1 MRTGTINNYIR
12 FSKNFGG
19 VRKCYEGKPTIA
31 VGGFSCDPELM
42 PAYPNAM
49 AAGTLVFADETAG
62 VRSIV
67 PIYTFKVKS
76 VDASENKITIEKFE
90 TGTIAKV
97 GMKLLVVGSDLTQAV
112 SNLSTVIAIDS
123 SNADYDVLTVDAVS
137 TGGSTSYT
145 EVTDTTGKNPATEG
159 WYEDNAGATLT
170 TDTTPD
176 AEKTYYK
183 KVVTSGTAFVAQGD
197 VLAEAQSASVKKI
210 KAIPNGLTYCDNVL
224 DPDAY
229 AIDIDYIW
237 NCMEKP
243 VLERRM
249 PPLTASLKKALR
261 DNECYFRF
269 SNRK

>member
-1 MRTGTINNYIR
+1 MRTGTINNYIK

-31 VGGFSCDPELM
+31 VGGFSCDTTLM
-42 PAYPNAM
+42 PAYPNVM
-49 AAGTLVFADETAG
+49 AAGTLVYADEQART
-62 VRSIV
+62 IV
-67 PIYTFKVKS
+67 PLYTFKVKS
-76 VDASENKITIEKFE
+76 VDSTNSKITIEKYE

-97 GMKLLVVGSDLTQAV
+97 GMKLIAVGDDLTQSATNVYTV
-112 SNLSTVIAIDS
+112 SAIDS
-123 SNADYDVLTVDAVS
+123 SADDVDVLTVDAV
-137 TGGSTSYT
+137 TG
-145 EVTDTTGKNPATEG
+145 VTEG
-159 WYEDNAGATLT
+159 A
-170 TDTTPD
+170 
-176 AEKTYYK
+176 
-183 KVVTSGTAFVAQGD
+183 
-197 VLAEAQSASVKKI
+197 VLAECVTTTTGEGNDAVTTNLVKV
-210 KAIPNGLTYCDNVL
+210 IPNGLTYCDNVL

>member
-1 MRTGTINNYIR
+1 MRTGTINNYIK

-42 PAYPNAM
+42 PAYPNVM
-49 AAGTLVFADETAG
+49 AAGTLVYADEQART
-62 VRSIV
+62 IV
-67 PIYTFKVKS
+67 PLYTFKVKS
-76 VDASENKITIEKFE
+76 VDSTNSKITIEKYE

-97 GMKLLVVGSDLTQAV
+97 GMKLIAVGDDLTQSTTNVYTV
-112 SNLSTVIAIDS
+112 SAIDS
-123 SNADYDVLTVDAVS
+123 SADDVDVLTVDAV
-137 TGGSTSYT
+137 TG
-145 EVTDTTGKNPATEG
+145 VTEG
-159 WYEDNAGATLT
+159 T
-170 TDTTPD
+170 
-176 AEKTYYK
+176 
-183 KVVTSGTAFVAQGD
+183 
-197 VLAEAQSASVKKI
+197 VLAECVTTTTGEGNDAVTTNLVKV
-210 KAIPNGLTYCDNVL
+210 IPNGLTYCDNVL